1 MKEKQFKCRD
11 AFKENFSEID
21 NIVTLKLQGGI
32 TLIALVLTI
41 IILLIL
47 AGVTISIVFNGGIIN
62 KSQTAVEAYHI
73 QEDKEKIEL
82 AKAEVSFNNLG
93 EIPVEELKEALI
105 KYKFTICD
113 DITEFE
119 GETLT
124 EKQFV
129 VKCPNN
135 KHMYLVTAE
144 KITNSEEKTKPQIES
159 ISVENEKINLFDDV
173 TTTFTA
179 NITGKGDYTLQWYYE
194 NEAIEGATNEIYK
207 IATAE
212 MNEKIYLG
220 GTYKCI
226 LTYEEESSEKEAS
239 QTVEYTISNAEQM
252 SNFAKRVNNQ
262 EITFATLKEKGG
274 EVTLTTD
281 IDLSTIC
288 GSNVDGKEIN
298 WTPIGSIGQPFAGT
312 FNGNNHKVSN
322 LYINDTEEIWGRGLF
337 AAFNGEILN
346 LGVEN
351 VNITTKDTQ
360 FVGGISGAILG
371 NAKIEKCYS
380 TGYINGNIG
389 YAGGII
395 GGNWGETNNLI
406 NKCYSKINI
415 KSISRT
421 GGIIGLNKGT
431 VSNCYNLG
439 EIESG
444 DYVGGIVGI
453 NTGNINN
460 CYNSANINAFSSRVG
475 GITGTLYPGYRIVNS
490 YNIGKISDNVNYSG
504 AIIGAGPNNGLGIDG
519 VENCYYLVG
528 TSTQPGTGSTDV
540 AGQAE
545 AKTGTYMKSS
555 EFVNLLGNSN
565 WKLAAGA
572 NKGYPI
578 LSWQEGTPITV
589 NNYDIYYNGIVS
601 KSLTNNEFT
610 GWSYKGTIEYKENNI
625 SLLSNNSNALNILRT
640 TDKLNLT
647 NYNTIVIRKTNV
659 NLTRLYFVTGNLNMV
674 NQEIVPFTFASKNAI
689 NVGNDTWVC
698 DIKDENYEGWLEIS
712 TFCTDNDGEIYEI
725 YLSSK
730 TLEQIKSEY

>member
-1 MKEKQFKCRD
+1 MKSKIHEK
-11 AFKENFSEID
+11 
-21 NIVTLKLQGGI
+21 GI

-194 NEAIEGATNEIYK
+194 NETIEGATNEIYK
-207 IATAE
+207 ITTAE
-212 MNEKIYLG
+212 MNEKTYLG

-281 IDLSTIC
+281 IDLSTVC
-288 GSNVDGKEIN
+288 GSNVNGKEIN
-298 WTPIGSIGQPFAGT
+298 WIPIGDYGTNNNLYFAGT
-312 FNGNNHKVSN
+312 FNGNNHTINN
-322 LYINDTEEIWGRGLF
+322 LYIIDSSKDYQGLF
-337 AAFNGEILN
+337 GYTNNSNIERIIIENIKITGQHNVGGIVGFGNNSKIENVHINSGEIS
-346 LGVEN
+346 GYSS
-351 VNITTKDTQ
+351 
-360 FVGGISGAILG
+360 VGGISGLISGTIKQCSNKSNISTTCITYVSAPAAGGFGGITG
-371 NAKIEKCYS
+371 VGDGKSKIELCVNHG
-380 TGYINGNIG
+380 T
-389 YAGGII
+389 I
-395 GGNWGETNNLI
+395 GGQR
-406 NKCYSKINI
+406 YS
-415 KSISRT
+415 
-421 GGIIGLNKGT
+421 
-431 VSNCYNLG
+431 
-439 EIESG
+439 
-444 DYVGGIVGI
+444 GGIVGVNWCETI
-453 NTGNINN
+453 NCYNTGNIEPILTKNCFGGIAGIENSGTGKIKN
-460 CYNSANINAFSSRVG
+460 CYS
-475 GITGTLYPGYRIVNS
+475 
-490 YNIGKISDNVNYSG
+490 IGKIGDIVAEKNG
-504 AIIGAGPNNGLGIDG
+504 GQIIGVSSDLSRDENSNITGVNNNN
-519 VENCYYLVG
+519 VTTSNCYYLEGQNIQGISNTNV
-528 TSTQPGTGSTDV
+528 PGR
-540 AGQAE
+540 AE
-545 AKTGTYMKSS
+545 AKYAVYMKTSD
-555 EFVNLLGNSN
+555 FVNVLNAGDNN
-565 WKLAAGA
+565 WKLVDGK
-572 NKGYPI
+572 NNNFPV
-578 LSWQEGTPITV
+578 LNWEEGTAIIREGYAEYSNLDSTGYDVYSYFGGGTETKVEFPTWTELNGQDDLIWHTAENLGNGV
-589 NNYDIYYNGIVS
+589 YHYRIKKSEHNNESGIYYTHVYYW
-601 KSLTNNEFT
+601 KSDGSTTFT
-610 GWSYKGTIEYKENNI
+610 GGIGCK
-625 SLLSNNSNALNILRT
+625 
-640 TDKLNLT
+640 
-647 NYNTIVIRKTNV
+647 
-659 NLTRLYFVTGNLNMV
+659 
-674 NQEIVPFTFASKNAI
+674 VP
-689 NVGNDTWVC
+689 
-698 DIKDENYEGWLEIS
+698 
-712 TFCTDNDGEIYEI
+712 
-725 YLSSK
+725 
-730 TLEQIKSEY
+730 